1 MRKFEVGNARS
12 LMRFS
17 YRQKTAIRRGIL
29 FFLSFVLCL
38 PTVMPGQELLA
49 PNEIEAVEALAAT
62 QNDLVGPAGTER
74 FGAATVVLP
83 NGNLV
88 VTDPFY
94 DITMPFPVEDAG
106 AVFLYNGG
114 SGALISALTGD
125 EPGDQVGS
133 GGVIL
138 LANGKFV
145 VSSLGAISAARRPF
159 AARLAAAAA

>member
-1 MRKFEVGNARS
+1 MGNARS